1 MSALPKVNGF
11 FTYADYKNWE
21 LAEGDRYELLD
32 GEAFAMAAPDA
43 YHQAILTELVIQ
55 IGVYLRGK
63 ACKVYPAPYDVRPF
77 YAEDESDNVVVQPD
91 ITVVCDEKKRGKA
104 GCLGAPDLVVEV
116 LSPSNS
122 AIEMQRKFDI
132 YRESGVREFWVV
144 NPTYKTLSAYI
155 FSNDTVLLRTYRQN
169 DVVKPHIFPDLEI
182 QLEPVFAE

>member
-1 MSALPKVNGF
+1 MSALPKENGF
-11 FTYADYKNWE
+11 FTYANYKSWE
-21 LAEGDRYELLD
+21 LAEGERYELLD

-43 YHQAILTELVIQ
+43 YHQSILMELAIQ

-63 ACKVYPAPYDVRPF
+63 SCKVYPAPYDVRPF
-77 YAEDESDNVVVQPD
+77 YAEDESDTTVVQPD

-132 YRESGVREFWVV
+132 YHEAGVREYWVL
-144 NPTYKTLSAYI
+144 NPKHKTLSVYV
-155 FSNDTVLLRTYRQN
+155 FSGGTVFPRTYRASA
-169 DVVKPHIFPDLEI
+169 VVKPHIFPDLEI
-182 QLEPVFAE
+182 VLEPVFAE